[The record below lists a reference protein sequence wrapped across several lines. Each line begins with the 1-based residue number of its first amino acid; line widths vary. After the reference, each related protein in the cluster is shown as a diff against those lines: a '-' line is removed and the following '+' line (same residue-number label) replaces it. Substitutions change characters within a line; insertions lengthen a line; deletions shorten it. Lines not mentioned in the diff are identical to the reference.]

1 MQDTGSPIHRLADGG
16 IDYEGYRR
24 EAARLRLEVRRDV
37 WRRIRRAL
45 AGRRRGKSVRARAR
59 TVARRPGSA

>member
-1 MQDTGSPIHRLADGG
+1 MQDTGVPVHRRTDGG

-24 EAARLRLEVRRDV
+24 EAARLRQEVRRDV

-45 AGRRRGKSVRARAR
+45 AGRRRGKTARAGAR
-59 TVARRPGSA
+59 SGPRRPSSG